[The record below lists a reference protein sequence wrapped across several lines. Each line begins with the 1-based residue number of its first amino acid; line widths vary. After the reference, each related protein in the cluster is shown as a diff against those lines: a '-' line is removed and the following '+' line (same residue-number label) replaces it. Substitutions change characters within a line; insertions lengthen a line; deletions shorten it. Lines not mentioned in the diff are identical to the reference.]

1 MSSGAHCD
9 RTYAIEVQRCSLQC
23 GAGEQDWR
31 EAWRTGL
38 ARSLAKR
45 IGEEEDWRGGGDGKE
60 EEEKEEKEEEED
72 EEEEEEEEEQ
82 TALIKSSNPPMA
94 GGEIWEQTHKKTLLM
109 QMQITGIVDCFFSI
123 NLANRTA

>member
-1 MSSGAHCD
+1 M
-9 RTYAIEVQRCSLQC
+9 
-23 GAGEQDWR
+23 
-31 EAWRTGL
+31 
-38 ARSLAKR
+38 AKR

-60 EEEKEEKEEEED
+60 EEEEEEKEEKEEEED
-72 EEEEEEEEEQ
+72 EEEEEEEQ
-82 TALIKSSNPPMA
+82 TALIKSSNHPMA

>member
-1 MSSGAHCD
+1 M
-9 RTYAIEVQRCSLQC
+9 
-23 GAGEQDWR
+23 
-31 EAWRTGL
+31 

-72 EEEEEEEEEQ
+72 EEEEEEQ
-82 TALIKSSNPPMA
+82 TALIKSSNHPMA

>member
-60 EEEKEEKEEEED
+60 EEEEEKEEKEEEED
-72 EEEEEEEEEQ
+72 EEEEEQ
-82 TALIKSSNPPMA
+82 TALIKSSNHPMA